1 MFIRQ
6 PESQCLSRKSGGQW
20 RRPGREG
27 AARGA
32 GRRGGTFVYT
42 LDQGLKLMNV
52 HTRPKANIA
61 CHGLIAA
68 LDDKVNKMIDDP
80 R

>member
-1 MFIRQ
+1 
-6 PESQCLSRKSGGQW
+6 
-20 RRPGREG
+20 
-27 AARGA
+27 
-32 GRRGGTFVYT
+32 
-42 LDQGLKLMNV
+42 MNV